1 MGRVLQIRVMAYT
14 YDPEELAGQWPRLYD
29 LAFPTTG
36 GAEHGMQEMVRSLG
50 DQLRFG
56 DAKESVKSAL
66 APGAEKAETI
76 LERMDAALAEWNPHE
91 ANKLSEE
98 LEEALDELERE
109 AKKVI

>member
-14 YDPEELAGQWPRLYD
+14 YDSGELVRQWPRLYK
-29 LAFPTTG
+29 LTFPTTG
-36 GAEHGMQEMVRSLG
+36 EAEHGLQEMVRSLG

-56 DAKESVKSAL
+56 DADQSVKSAL
-66 APGAEKAETI
+66 MPGAEKAEAA
-76 LERMDAALAEWNPHE
+76 LERMDAALSGWNPQE

>member
-14 YDPEELAGQWPRLYD
+14 YDPSEVEKQWPRLYK

-36 GAEHGMQEMVRSLG
+36 EAEHGVQEMVRSLG
-50 DQLRFG
+50 EQMRFG
-56 DAKESVKSAL
+56 DADQTVKSAL
-66 APGAEKAETI
+66 LAGTEKTEAV
-76 LERMDAALAEWNPHE
+76 LERMDAALGEWNPQD

-109 AKKVI
+109 AKKAI